1 MVDIDNWLVAH
12 EPSRN
17 VVQTIRVIIVCV
29 GLIVV
34 VPSVLEWTGFF
45 PAVLETLSSAENEES
60 QSSTAR
66 MVSTATVVA
75 SGVLLFAAAARRVL
89 HWLDSDYCQ
98 GLLGERVD
106 DRECCAR
113 REGPDC
119 CVDRDGPIAH
129 ICWKPVDIRSD
140 HESTFDDVVVA
151 SQAAAT
157 DGRESTFR
165 LTGAQR
171 RRRG

>member
-75 SGVLLFAAAARRVL
+75 IGVLLLTPYRAVRSQRLRAVFSIGLILITVRVCWASAL
-89 HWLDSDYCQ
+89 MIVSVAQ
-98 GLLGERVD
+98 GEKDPTAVWIVMGLSLIFVGNLWIFG
-106 DRECCAR
+106 AITN
-113 REGPDC
+113 P
-119 CVDRDGPIAH
+119 
-129 ICWKPVDIRSD
+129 RSTMSLSP
-140 HESTFDDVVVA
+140 HRPL
-151 SQAAAT
+151 QPT
-157 DGRESTFR
+157 DGNLRFD
-165 LTGAQR
+165 
-171 RRRG
+171 